1 MVGYSQGGL
10 NVANQFGMPLYGC
23 GGLLP
28 YGGNYFWVD
37 ATNGSDGNTGGPTDP
52 FKTLAQALTACLSGN
67 NDVILFTGTYSPT
80 ATLAWSKNRTH
91 LIGLGQASIA
101 VASTAATSGA
111 FSPLV
116 NVTGTD
122 CIFQNFT
129 VTSGIAQAATQVAWA
144 EAGGRNSYTNVKI
157 NQVGHATAAAQAGN
171 RALTLASTGNTF
183 TNCVLG
189 SDAIVRA
196 TNANASIEFL
206 DASGDCVFQSCI
218 IPAWCSAAGDT
229 FITTASTAL
238 VGYFVF
244 NGCLFINNINN
255 TAGTALTVGIVMAAA
270 SKGILVL
277 GPTTTVGGVTAV
289 SAASAGVQVSGGT
302 VTAASSNRTA
312 AQA

>member
-1 MVGYSQGGL
+1 MVGYSNGGT

-28 YGGNYFWVD
+28 FGGNYFWVD
-37 ATNGSDGNTGGPTDP
+37 GTNGSDGNTGGPTDP
-52 FKTLAQALTACLSGN
+52 FRTVSQAYNACLSGN
-67 NDVILFTGTYSPT
+67 NDVILFTGAYNPS
-80 ATLAWSKNRTH
+80 ATMTWAKNRTH

-116 NVTGTD
+116 NVTATD
-122 CIFQNFT
+122 CIFQNFS

-171 RALTLASTGNTF
+171 RALTIASAGNTW
-183 TNCVLG
+183 TNCVIG

-196 TNANASIEFL
+196 TNANSSIGLL
-206 DASGDCVFQSCI
+206 DGAGDCVFQSCI

-229 FITTASTAL
+229 FITTSSTAL

-244 NGCLFINNINN
+244 NDCLFLNNINN
-255 TAGTALTVGIVMAAA
+255 TAGTALTVGIVCAAA
-270 SKGILVL
+270 SLGIIVL
-277 GPTTTVGGVTAV
+277 GPTTTVAGVTAV

-302 VTAASSNRTA
+302 VTAASSNRA
-312 AQA
+312 ASQA